1 MKTKVRSVMT
11 ARPVV
16 AVEST
21 GFKEIAGLLAEY
33 RISALPVVDEAG
45 RLVGVVSEADL
56 LLKETFGVRAN
67 HRLVESGRARRER
80 AKAGALVAR
89 DLMTSPAVTIGTEAP
104 IAEAARV
111 MHDRGVKRLP
121 VVDEDGRVVGIVT
134 RSDLLRIFL
143 RPDAMIREDVV
154 EGLIVKALWM
164 DPNTIQ
170 VTVTGGVVDLSGQV
184 DRKSDIRILTNL
196 VGGLDGVVGVVEK
209 LRFSYDDTRARNTEL
224 APLRGPLWT

>member
-56 LLKETFGVRAN
+56 LLKETFGLREN
-67 HRLVESGRARRER
+67 HRLVESGRARREH

-89 DLMTSPAVTIGTEAP
+89 DLMTSPAVTVGPDAAIV
-104 IAEAARV
+104 EAARV
-111 MHDRGVKRLP
+111 MHDKGVKRLP
-121 VVDEDGRVVGIVT
+121 VVDDDGFVVGIVT

-143 RPDAMIREDVV
+143 RPDASIRVDIV
-154 EGLIVKALWM
+154 EGLIVKTLWM

-170 VTVTGGVVDLSGQV
+170 VTVIGGVVELSGRV
-184 DRKSDIRILTNL
+184 DRKSDIRVLTNM

-209 LRFSYDDTRARNTEL
+209 LRYSYDDIHARNTEL
-224 APLRGPLWT
+224 APLMGPLWR

>member
-1 MKTKVRSVMT
+1 M
-11 ARPVV
+11 
-16 AVEST
+16 
-21 GFKEIAGLLAEY
+21 
-33 RISALPVVDEAG
+33 
-45 RLVGVVSEADL
+45 
-56 LLKETFGVRAN
+56 
-67 HRLVESGRARRER
+67 
-80 AKAGALVAR
+80 
-89 DLMTSPAVTIGTEAP
+89 
-104 IAEAARV
+104 
-111 MHDRGVKRLP
+111 
-121 VVDEDGRVVGIVT
+121 T